1 MIDRDFLRGF
11 VKMYVLWRA
20 SNSEVYGLEVVGE
33 MKALGFA
40 LSPGTLYPSLHALL
54 RERDVTVRERLVNGK
69 IRKCYRITAKGRRE
83 LNEVKERLRV
93 MVRKVFS

>member
-11 VKMYVLWRA
+11 IKLYVLWRA
-20 SNSEVYGLEVVGE
+20 SRSEVYGLEILEE
-33 MKALGFA
+33 MEALGFA

-69 IRKCYRITAKGRRE
+69 IRKCYRITPKGRRE
-83 LNEVKERLRV
+83 LDEVKERLRI
-93 MVRKVFS
+93 MVRKVFT